1 MHPIPHWQRQ
11 ELEQWHLTAGT
22 YQDLAKKISDAGNSI
37 ATIDAIMYKR
47 LELIEYESD
56 LFNDLTCADGIATYK
71 GMIKLALNTK
81 YLRNLENKVQKDG
94 AILLNEDEF
103 NSIKGRTFTRDYANS
118 MLLPDKYEL
127 TANSFWLHVSRYQ
140 PNLLRNYFEAASKK
154 SKGNTMRIILPDD
167 SDVPMLY
174 ALKLGKLETGS
185 FLSVQ
190 YLDENTLIPS
200 TRMS

>member
-1 MHPIPHWQRQ
+1 MRPISHWQRQ
-11 ELEQWHLTAGT
+11 ELEQWHLTEGK
-22 YQDLAKKISDAGNSI
+22 YKDQENNIVSAGNSI
-37 ATIDAIMYKR
+37 ATIDAIMQKR

-56 LFNDLTCADGIATYK
+56 LFNDLTCADGLAAYK

-118 MLLPDKYEL
+118 ILLPNKYEL
-127 TANSFWLHVSRYQ
+127 PANSFWLHVSRYQ

-200 TRMS
+200 PIMS